1 MLAISG
7 CKPSPKSSGG
17 VIAPEQPRKE
27 MVEVGDTY
35 GDVIDLLGKP
45 NIDSVSKGS
54 TVMIYDEIE
63 IKLVND
69 VVTEV
74 FDHR

>member
-1 MLAISG
+1 
-7 CKPSPKSSGG
+7 
-17 VIAPEQPRKE
+17 